1 MAEENVVQG
10 LADDARVLV
19 ANREWALAL
28 AALTALHP
36 ADLADLVLELDDEG
50 QRELLDRLPTDIS
63 AQLFAYAQDDDELRE
78 LIRGVGFADLAAV
91 LEEAE
96 DDVAADVIQQL
107 EPSEQQETLAA
118 LDRGD
123 EVAELLQYNEETAGG
138 LMTRGFVALP
148 EETTVQEAIAYLR
161 VVQPAAERA
170 YYVYVLDDEE
180 RLTGVVSIRD
190 LIVSAPGTRLDEIT
204 QRDFHAVT
212 TGTDQEA
219 AARILQRYNLM
230 ALPVVDHEGHLQG
243 VMSADDLIDV
253 LEEEATEDMYRM
265 VGLTEDG
272 EKVFSPV
279 GQSVR
284 RRLPW
289 MLVNVITALVA
300 SLTVSLF
307 DATLARATV
316 LAAFMPMVAGQG
328 GNAGTQT
335 ATIAVRSMALGD
347 LHVSDLFRAVR
358 KESLVGIANGAAI
371 GVVGGLVS
379 FAWERNTALSLVLGA
394 ALFLNIVAA
403 TLGGVLIPLG
413 LKSIKVD
420 PALAA
425 NIFVTTITDVM
436 GFLFFLGLASLAID
450 QIA

>member
-1 MAEENVVQG
+1 M
-10 LADDARVLV
+10 
-19 ANREWALAL
+19 
-28 AALTALHP
+28 
-36 ADLADLVLELDDEG
+36 
-50 QRELLDRLPTDIS
+50 
-63 AQLFAYAQDDDELRE
+63 
-78 LIRGVGFADLAAV
+78 GFADLAAV

-230 ALPVVDHEGHLQG
+230 ALPVVDHEGHLEG

-253 LEEEATEDMYRM
+253 LEEEATEDMYKM
-265 VGLTEDG
+265 VGLTEEG